1 MQHLNASH
9 KDECHYRGWAA
20 NHLNLQMH
28 NAPTVGAVWWITYT
42 YTRIIHIVLR
52 GVTASVVVNHLYII
66 QPLSFCLLPPPLHAI
81 GLFHITINF
90 HTSHP
95 PYHHNAQNRGL
106 KDHTDKTIS
115 LTVSTYLI
123 AFSFNLCKKYF
134 LEAQTIVNDGL
145 MVVGDNVQDD
155 LLQTTVKDGLVAEQ
169 NRRRNRCALF

>member
-1 MQHLNASH
+1 MSSEPLKSPNAQCADRRRSVV
-9 KDECHYRGWAA
+9 
-20 NHLNLQMH
+20 NNLY
-28 NAPTVGAVWWITYT
+28 VYVYVL
-42 YTRIIHIVLR
+42 YIIHIVRR

-90 HTSHP
+90 HTS
-95 PYHHNAQNRGL
+95 QNWGL
-106 KDHTDKTIS
+106 KDLTDKTIS